1 MAANTKALFKEWNKD
16 DQIKGLDNYKMDP
29 GDFTLWLKYLN
40 THPLKPTYQEF
51 REFKNNIAK
60 KTVTLHKEKS
70 KFYIKLDDKIIM
82 ECTGLVDEMM
92 KIRIKTN
99 K

>member
-40 THPLKPTYQEF
+40 THPQKPTYQDF
-51 REFKNNIAK
+51 REFKNNK
-60 KTVTLHKEKS
+60 NVTLHKDKS
-70 KFYIKLDDKIIM
+70 KFYIKLDDNIIM
-82 ECTGLVDEMM
+82 ECTGLVNEMIR
-92 KIRIKTN
+92 IRIKTS